1 VKQSLPP
8 AMAAKMWR
16 PGQSGNP
23 NGHGFHSH
31 SLAAQIRRES
41 GNGAELMRFFF
52 SVMRGEGI
60 RMGKR
65 GPMRTPKIEHRLA
78 AAVWLAERGWGKA
91 REFIELSNASE
102 NPERLELLRKLS
114 DEDRAQMRAILQRAL
129 GSIDASSTPT
139 PAPLSS
145 SSSTSPS
152 PSSSTPTSS
161 PLPPPSSPASTSSL
175 PEPGV

>member
-1 VKQSLPP
+1 
-8 AMAAKMWR
+8 MWK

-23 NGHGFHSH
+23 HGHGLTAMT
-31 SLAAQIRRES
+31 LAAQIRRES
-41 GNGAELMRFFF
+41 GNGAELMAFFF
-52 SVMRGEGI
+52 RVMRGEGI

-102 NPERLELLRKLS
+102 NSERLELLRKLS
-114 DEDRAQMRAILQRAL
+114 DEDRAQVRAILQRAL
-129 GSIDASSTPT
+129 GSIDASSSTSASP
-139 PAPLSS
+139 

-152 PSSSTPTSS
+152 PSSPTPMSS
-161 PLPPPSSPASTSSL
+161 PLPSSPASTLSPP
-175 PEPGV
+175 PELEGG